1 MSKNKRSNN
10 ILRITKSIYILIGL
24 SGFILIFGLL
34 FFGFNTQST
43 LDNSSIDDRNS
54 DNELI
59 YGTGT
64 IIYLEIEGGF
74 YGILSDDGEHYDPTN
89 LPIEYQKDGL
99 RISFIAKERS
109 DLLSF
114 HMWGKII
121 ELISIHP
128 L

>member
-1 MSKNKRSNN
+1 MSKSKRSNN
-10 ILRITKSIYILIGL
+10 IHRTTKSIYILIGL
-24 SGFILIFGLL
+24 TGFILIFGLL

-43 LDNSSIDDRNS
+43 LHNSSIDDNNS
-54 DNELI
+54 GNELI

-64 IIYLEIEGGF
+64 IIYLKIEGGL
-74 YGILSDDGEHYDPTN
+74 YGILSDDANHYDPIN
-89 LPIEYQKDGL
+89 LPIKYQKDGL
-99 RISFIAKERS
+99 RIRFIAKERN

-114 HMWGKII
+114 HMWGKIV

>member
-1 MSKNKRSNN
+1 MLKSKRSNN
-10 ILRITKSIYILIGL
+10 INRTTKSTHLFIGLTGAILIL
-24 SGFILIFGLL
+24 GLL
-34 FFGFNTQST
+34 FFGFITQST
-43 LDNSSIDDRNS
+43 LDKSSIDDNNS

-64 IIYLEIEGGF
+64 VIYLKIEGGF
-74 YGILSDDGEHYDPTN
+74 YGILSDDDQHYDPIN
-89 LPIEYQKDGL
+89 LPLEYQKEGL
-99 RISFIAKERS
+99 RISFIAKQRS

>member
-1 MSKNKRSNN
+1 M
-10 ILRITKSIYILIGL
+10 LI
-24 SGFILIFGLL
+24 
-34 FFGFNTQST
+34 FNTQSI
-43 LDNSSIDDRNS
+43 LDNSSNDDIDSN
-54 DNELI
+54 NELI

-64 IIYLEIEGGF
+64 IIYLNIEGGF
-74 YGILSDDGEHYDPTN
+74 YGILSDDGEHYDPIN
-89 LPIEYQKDGL
+89 LPIEYQIDGL

-114 HMWGKII
+114 HMWGRIV

>member
-1 MSKNKRSNN
+1 MSKSKRSNN
-10 ILRITKSIYILIGL
+10 IVRTTKRIYILIGL

-43 LDNSSIDDRNS
+43 LDNSSIDDN
-54 DNELI
+54 NELI

-99 RISFIAKERS
+99 RISYIAKERS
-109 DLLSF
+109 DLLNF

-121 ELISIHP
+121 ELINIHP

>member
-1 MSKNKRSNN
+1 MSKSKRSNN
-10 ILRITKSIYILIGL
+10 IHRTTKSIYILNGL
-24 SGFILIFGLL
+24 TAFILIFSLL
-34 FFGFNTQST
+34 FFGFNIQST
-43 LDNSSIDDRNS
+43 IDNSSIDDNNS

-64 IIYLEIEGGF
+64 IIYLKIEGGF
-74 YGILSDDGEHYDPTN
+74 YGILSDDGEHYDPIN
-89 LPIEYQKDGL
+89 LPIEYQQDGL

-114 HMWGKII
+114 HMWGKIV
-121 ELISIHP
+121 ELISIYP

>member
-1 MSKNKRSNN
+1 MSKFKRSNN
-10 ILRITKSIYILIGL
+10 INRTTKSIYIFIGL
-24 SGFILIFGLL
+24 TGVILILGLL
-34 FFGFNTQST
+34 FFGFNTQSI
-43 LDNSSIDDRNS
+43 LYNNSKNENNS
-54 DNELI
+54 YNELI

-64 IIYLEIEGGF
+64 IIYLKIEGGF
-74 YGILSDDGEHYDPTN
+74 YGILSDDDQHYDPIN
-89 LPIEYQKDGL
+89 LPLEYQKEGL

-121 ELISIHP
+121 ELISIYP